1 MTYLKTISA
10 VGLLSATFF
19 AASTAAANP
28 PTSGAY
34 VNDEQRFFVEGQPL
48 TDAIDQ
54 ASAIICYMASMRP
67 DSFVNDGAYVAKIYE
82 DRCETSGANAT
93 SEEASATATSSQSS
107 TTASSST
114 SSTSIETEQAIEAV
128 LDVRLANAGEPVK
141 AKVWVEDKAQD
152 EFDLDTKIYIQ
163 VNQTAGVSDEAPNG
177 EFEMWFSMHLDGDA
191 DLFGKFAGGPSG
203 DDGPGFEIVDGQA
216 LGQGYLKA
224 SGTELQYK
232 EFGQGSEN
240 NIAMDFLAS
249 GDINGIYGQF
259 VNICD
264 GCGGDFANDPG
275 PGNGDQSSDDGGFD
289 AGGDNPPSGGDDG
302 FDDGGDNPPPGG
314 DDGFDD
320 GGDNPPP
327 GGDDGGFDGGGFGGD
342 GPSFRNIMAFYQ
354 FYVNKQAKT
363 YCKNFESAFELCFS
377 PNDSDD
383 CAEVYDADI
392 DQTADGFNAFE
403 PQRIELSQTDL
414 EDLLSRSDTG
424 ALSTDENGA
433 LVTEECYSID
443 QSDATRNV
451 FRYGVYNED
460 GSRLSVGDTS
470 AFPMFAEVSVELP
483 APTQADPDATKSVT
497 ERVFGF
503 ADYWGVFIDPRG
515 RKLIAESG
523 QQLSDID
530 FKREVFG
537 PQDTSSPSTTYNVA
551 ESEIRVEKRTKSYQS
566 LNDIDKIR
574 IGLHVQDPF
583 WNQEYKQ
590 LLDLASDKDL
600 FNLSITGAGDKTL
613 NQVQEFQGAFEKD
626 TYLPADLDDN
636 GLPVDGA
643 TPGVFVFDTA
653 LAFQPFWDEVTLSE
667 KIYFKPSDWVSTM
680 KKEETFF
687 GPNGPETFVNIRP
700 MGVWSN
706 DTFQWY
712 DISAAA
718 LNDPDLSDPE
728 PVDDAVDCADDIFA
742 LAPTDSCRGGIRTE
756 TSEFVSPSSLSED
769 LVCIRDC
776 LSPSAMEQTFLFAYC
791 KQNAESDPENCAGVD
806 VSASLA
812 PSPFAD
818 VGPYLKSDVSVIE
831 TFSDFQA
838 QGMTEGFYL
847 SENSLLRQ
855 GFRLAS
861 ARAQVLDYVFVA
873 GGTEQGITEDQF
885 VPIYQ
890 RIDRPQNGDAKAGG
904 ILSMNL
910 QGGLNFENLTEL
922 VSGRGG
928 IAPAVTFDLM
938 STPPVGDSGST
949 PVTIELRNSESGTR
963 LMATIPVEWAST
975 EAGFTLTVPAGS
987 SYEVKLISESSGIE
1001 LTAGTATVGNT
1012 QDDVFA
1018 YGGGLLT
1025 NGGRPGFT
1033 MRLLSLFGGDLGDV
1047 SSLNL
1052 ETFIQQNGFYELTV
1066 NLGDLMFGE
1075 GPIPEPGP
1083 GLDLSALRIEFGVTP
1098 GEFQY
1103 FANTYQ
1109 AGQFWDGIR
1118 DSEAIRYSPTASGFS
1133 VEGNDLT
1140 KGSVVN
1146 QFLSKSSDPFSALG
1160 NTQFSR
1166 PDGWTENVSWGLR
1179 SGQLVA
1185 ESELA
1190 ELECRK
1196 RDGDQYEDHPAFTG
1210 SEETETRYCEQK
1222 LFESVSLTTYQIQ
1235 VDVQPSYVLLDA
1247 GGNVVTISPPR
1258 TLYYEVPDDTR
1269 YGRDAGKRLSLEFAG
1284 HGELRGIPGF
1294 IYDVATGQELGQFTR
1309 EWKDTYRFINRF
1321 NIPDGDVVTD
1331 ADGVDYYVKALDGE
1345 EWLQKLD
1352 SGVTE
1357 VGNYSFERDRL
1368 VPNQKMRILGDP
1380 TFSQDYI
1387 GEAPTAEC
1395 DAQITSNCLI
1405 NSGDPAVV
1413 HGEVVF
1419 DPTPTGE

>member
-10 VGLLSATFF
+10 VGLLSATFL
-19 AASTAAANP
+19 AASTASANP

-48 TDAIDQ
+48 TDAIEQ

-93 SEEASATATSSQSS
+93 SEQASATATSSQSS

-114 SSTSIETEQAIEAV
+114 SSTSIETEQALEAV
-128 LDVRLANAGEPVK
+128 LDVRLANADEPVK
-141 AKVWVEDKAQD
+141 ARVWVDNKAQD
-152 EFDLDTKIYIQ
+152 EFELDSKIYIK
-163 VNQTAGVSDEAPNG
+163 VNQTGGVSDEAPNG

-203 DDGPGFEIVDGQA
+203 NDGPGFEIVDGQA

-224 SGTELQYK
+224 SGVELQYR
-232 EFGQGSEN
+232 ESGQGYES

-275 PGNGDQSSDDGGFD
+275 QGNGDQGPDDGGQ
-289 AGGDNPPSGGDDG
+289 GP
-302 FDDGGDNPPPGG
+302 DDGGQGP
-314 DDGFDD
+314 DD
-320 GGDNPPP
+320 GGQGPDDGGQGPDDGGQGPDNGGQSP
-327 GGDDGGFDGGGFGGD
+327 GDGGFDGGGS
-342 GPSFRNIMAFYQ
+342 SFRNIMAFYQ

-363 YCKNFESAFELCFS
+363 YCKNFESAFELCFNPS
-377 PNDSDD
+377 DSDD
-383 CAEVYDADI
+383 CAEAYDANGE
-392 DQTADGFNAFE
+392 QTADGFNAFE
-403 PQRIELSQTDL
+403 PLRIELSQADL
-414 EDLLSRSDTG
+414 EDLLTRSDTS
-424 ALSTDENGA
+424 ALSTDESGT

-451 FRYGVYNED
+451 FRYGVYNQD

-483 APTQADPDATKSVT
+483 APTQGDPDATKSVT

-523 QQLSDID
+523 QQLSNID

-537 PQDTSSPSTTYNVA
+537 PQDTSSPGTTYNVA

-590 LLDLASDKDL
+590 LLGLASDKDL
-600 FNLSITGAGDKTL
+600 FNLSITGVGDKTL
-613 NQVQEFQGAFEKD
+613 NRVQEFQGAFEKD
-626 TYLPADLDDN
+626 TYLPSDLDN
-636 GLPVDGA
+636 GVPVEGA

-653 LAFQPFWDEVTLSE
+653 VAFQPFWDEVALSE

-687 GPNGPETFVNIRP
+687 GPNGPETFVNTRP

-718 LNDPDLSDPE
+718 LNDPTLSDPSPSGDVTE
-728 PVDDAVDCADDIFA
+728 CANNVFA
-742 LAPTDSCRGGIRTE
+742 LAATDSCRGGIRTE
-756 TSEFVSPSSLSED
+756 THEYISASDLTEPLACLGNCLTPSR
-769 LVCIRDC
+769 V
-776 LSPSAMEQTFLFAYC
+776 EQTFLYAYC
-791 KQNAESDPENCAGVD
+791 ARNASSDAENC
-806 VSASLA
+806 SSYTASESGLA
-812 PSPFAD
+812 PSPFTD
-818 VGPYLKSDVSVIE
+818 VGPFLKNDATVIE
-831 TFSDFQA
+831 IDRNDPSALSMTDDFHLA
-838 QGMTEGFYL
+838 
-847 SENSLLRQ
+847 NSPLLRE

-861 ARAQVLDYVFVA
+861 ARAQLQDYVFVA
-873 GGTEQGITEDQF
+873 GGTHEGIDEDQSLSR
-885 VPIYQ
+885 YAKL
-890 RIDRPQNGDAKAGG
+890 DRPRGPDPAKVDGA
-904 ILSMNL
+904 LFMNL
-910 QGGLNFENLTEL
+910 DGGLNYENLIEL

-928 IAPAVTFDLM
+928 VSPVATFDLM
-938 STPPVGDSGST
+938 SAPPEGDSGST
-949 PVTIELRNSESGTR
+949 PVTIELRNMFSGTR

-975 EAGFTLTVPAGS
+975 AGGFTLTVPAGS
-987 SYEVKLISESSGIE
+987 SYEVKLISDNTGID
-1001 LTAGTATVGNT
+1001 LTATVGNS

-1018 YGGGLLT
+1018 YGGGLFT
-1025 NGGRPGFT
+1025 NGGRSGFT
-1033 MRLLSLFGGDLGDV
+1033 MRLLSLFSGDLGDV

-1052 ETFIQQNGFYELTV
+1052 ETFIEPAAQYELTV
-1066 NLGDLMFGE
+1066 NLGALQFGE
-1075 GPIPEPGP
+1075 GPIPTPGP
-1083 GLDLSALRIEFGVTP
+1083 GLDLNALKLSFTVSEGFGEHYNV
-1098 GEFQY
+1098 
-1103 FANTYQ
+1103 NTYQ
-1109 AGQFWDGIR
+1109 AGQYWDGIR
-1118 DSEAIRYSPTASGFS
+1118 DSEVIRYTPTSVGFA
-1133 VEGNDLT
+1133 VDGTELT
-1140 KGSVVN
+1140 KGAVVK
-1146 QFLSKSSDPFSALG
+1146 QFLSSSSDPFSALG
-1160 NTQFSR
+1160 NAQYAEPNGFTS
-1166 PDGWTENVSWGLR
+1166 NVSWGLR
-1179 SGQLVA
+1179 TGHLVA
-1185 ESELA
+1185 ESDLA
-1190 ELECRK
+1190 GLECQK
-1196 RDGDQYEDHPAFTG
+1196 REGDRYENHPEF
-1210 SEETETRYCEQK
+1210 SSDQEIETRYCEQK
-1222 LFESVSLTTYQIQ
+1222 LFDSVSLTTYQIQ
-1235 VDVQPSYVLLDA
+1235 LDTQPSYVLLDA
-1247 GGNVVTISPPR
+1247 AGDVVTISPPR
-1258 TLYYEVPDDTR
+1258 TLYYEVPDETR

-1321 NIPDGDVVTD
+1321 NIPDGDSVTD
-1331 ADGVDYYVKALDGE
+1331 ADGKAYFVKALDGE
-1345 EWLQKLD
+1345 EWLQKLE

-1357 VGNYSFERDRL
+1357 VGNYSFERSRL
-1368 VPNQKMRILGDP
+1368 APNQKLRILGDP
-1380 TFSQDYI
+1380 NFSQEDYI
-1387 GEAPTAEC
+1387 GEEPTALC
-1395 DAQITSNCLI
+1395 DAQTITDCLI
-1405 NSGDPAVV
+1405 NSGEPAVV

>member
-1 MTYLKTISA
+1 MTYLKTIST

-19 AASTAAANP
+19 AASTAGANP

-48 TDAIDQ
+48 TDAIEQ

-93 SEEASATATSSQSS
+93 SEEASATATSAQSS

-128 LDVRLANAGEPVK
+128 LDVRLASAGEPVK

-152 EFDLDTKIYIQ
+152 EFELDSKIYIK
-163 VNQTAGVSDEAPNG
+163 VNQTGGVSDEAPNG

-224 SGTELQYK
+224 SGTELQYR
-232 EFGQGSEN
+232 ESGQGYES

-259 VNICD
+259 ANVCD

-275 PGNGDQSSDDGGFD
+275 TDNGGPGPDDGGPGPDDGGPGPDDGGPGPDDGGQGPDDGGQGPGNG
-289 AGGDNPPSGGDDG
+289 G
-302 FDDGGDNPPPGG
+302 FDDGGSGG
-314 DDGFDD
+314 
-320 GGDNPPP
+320 
-327 GGDDGGFDGGGFGGD
+327 

-363 YCKNFESAFELCFS
+363 YCKNFESAFELCFN
-377 PNDSDD
+377 PLDSDD
-383 CAEVYDADI
+383 CAEAYEANGE
-392 DQTADGFNAFE
+392 QTADGFNAFE
-403 PQRIELSQTDL
+403 PLRIELSQADL
-414 EDLLSRSDTG
+414 EDLLTRSDTS
-424 ALSTDENGA
+424 AFSTDENGA

-483 APTQADPDATKSVT
+483 APTQSDPDATKSVT

-537 PQDTSSPSTTYNVA
+537 PQDTSSPGTTYNVA

-590 LLDLASDKDL
+590 LLELDESSNL
-600 FNLSITGAGDKTL
+600 FNLSITGEGNKTL
-613 NQVQEFQGAFEKD
+613 NRVQEFQGAFEKN
-626 TYLPADLDDN
+626 TYHPDDLGDNDLPI
-636 GLPVDGA
+636 DGA

-653 LAFQPFWDEVTLSE
+653 VAFQPFWDEVTLSE

-687 GPNGPETFVNIRP
+687 GPNGPETFVNTRP

-728 PVDDAVDCADDIFA
+728 SSDDAVECADDIFA

-776 LSPSAMEQTFLFAYC
+776 LSPSAMGQTFLFAYC
-791 KQNAESDPENCAGVD
+791 KKNAESDPENCAGID
-806 VSASLA
+806 VSALLA

-847 SENSLLRQ
+847 SENNLLRQ

-861 ARAQVLDYVFVA
+861 ARAQVLDYVFVP
-873 GGTEQGITEDQF
+873 GGTEQGITEDQS

-890 RIDRPQNGDAKAGG
+890 RIDRPQNGNAKAGG
-904 ILSMNL
+904 ILSMDL

-949 PVTIELRNSESGTR
+949 PVTIELRNFDSGTR

-987 SYEVKLISESSGIE
+987 SYEVKLISENAGIE

-1052 ETFIQQNGFYELTV
+1052 ESFIQQDGVYELTV
-1066 NLGDLMFGE
+1066 NLGTLMFGE

-1083 GLDLSALRIEFGVTP
+1083 GLDLNTLRIQFGVIP
-1098 GEFQY
+1098 GESQY

-1118 DSEAIRYSPTASGFS
+1118 DSEAVRYTPTASGFS
-1133 VEGNDLT
+1133 VEGSPLT
-1140 KGSVVN
+1140 KGPVVN

-1160 NTQFSR
+1160 NTQFAR

-1190 ELECRK
+1190 ELECPK
-1196 RDGDQYEDHPAFTG
+1196 RDGSQYEDHPAFTG
-1210 SEETETRYCEQK
+1210 NEETETRYCEQK

-1235 VDVQPSYVLLDA
+1235 VDVQPSYILLDSA
-1247 GGNVVTISPPR
+1247 GDVVTISPPR

-1331 ADGVDYYVKALDGE
+1331 AEGVDYFVKALDGE

-1352 SGVTE
+1352 NGVTE
-1357 VGNYSFERDRL
+1357 LGNYSFERSRL
-1368 VPNQKMRILGDP
+1368 VPNQKLRILGDP
-1380 TFSQDYI
+1380 NFSQGDYI
-1387 GEAPTAEC
+1387 GEPPTALC
-1395 DAQITSNCLI
+1395 DTQTTTDCLI
-1405 NSGDPAVV
+1405 NSGEPAVV